1 MSDTNNA
8 LVERKPDTPLAV
20 QLKDKQQQFHA
31 ALPAHIPTERFTRV
45 VLTAIQQNPALAR
58 ADRAS
63 LWNACMRAA
72 ADGLLPDNRDG
83 ALVIYS
89 TRKGDDWIDTVQ
101 WMPMIAGLR
110 KKIRN
115 SGEIR
120 DLDVVAVHA
129 KDAFE
134 YERGDAPYI
143 KHRPYTPKPLPRF
156 EKETDEQF
164 AERWKAHADHG
175 PLVAVYSVATFKD
188 GGKSRDVM
196 TRAEVEYVRDTYSK
210 KNRKG
215 EFSPA
220 WVKSF
225 DEMAKKTVVRRH
237 AKTLPLSSD
246 LDDLI
251 RRDDALYDLSGKSD
265 RAGAVATPKDLNDR
279 LDMLAGPA
287 ETELPPHDEETGEV
301 IEGTTNEDS
310 AAADHVT
317 AETKGAEAS
326 ASSKAASAPDA
337 AKKADPKPEPKKDA
351 PKASPKATEA
361 HQQASSPAADKQT
374 PSAEDRRKALL
385 ADLVKQGDEHAA
397 NGPRDLEEWLDGLNG
412 DETALLSHA
421 QVKAWKNEAGRAGQ

>member
-1 MSDTNNA
+1 MSDSTINGETGNA
-8 LVERKPDTPLAV
+8 LVKREDKPLGI
-20 QLKDKQQQFHA
+20 QLKEKQGQFHA
-31 ALPAHIPTERFTRV
+31 ALPAHIPVERFLRV
-45 VLTAIQQNPALAR
+45 VLTAIQNNPALAR

-63 LWNACMRAA
+63 LWNAAMRAA
-72 ADGLLPDNRDG
+72 QDGLLPDGRDG

-89 TRKGDDWIDTVQ
+89 TRKGDDWIDAVQ
-101 WMPMIAGLR
+101 WMPMVGGIR

-134 YERGDAPYI
+134 YERGDNAFI
-143 KHRPYTPKPLPRF
+143 RHKPFIASDP
-156 EKETDEQF
+156 
-164 AERWKAHADHG
+164 G

-265 RAGAVATPKDLNDR
+265 RAGAVATPTDLNDR

-351 PKASPKATEA
+351 PKGSPKATEA

-374 PSAEDRRKALL
+374 PSAEDRRKVLL
-385 ADLVKQGDEHAA
+385 ADLVKQGDENAA

>member
-1 MSDTNNA
+1 MSDTNTKTTGQE
-8 LVERKPDTPLAV
+8 LVERQPDKPLPV
-20 QLKDKQQQFHA
+20 QLKDRQQQFHA
-31 ALPAHIPTERFTRV
+31 ALPAHVPVERFMRV
-45 VLTAIQQNPALAR
+45 ILTAIQQNPKLAR

-63 LWNACMRAA
+63 LWNASMRAA
-72 ADGLLPDNRDG
+72 QDGLLPDGRDG

-89 TRKGDDWIDTVQ
+89 TKQRDGTWIDMVQ
-101 WMPMIAGLR
+101 WMPMVGGIR

-134 YERGDAPYI
+134 YERGDNAFI
-143 KHRPYTPKPLPRF
+143 RHKPFTAGDP
-156 EKETDEQF
+156 
-164 AERWKAHADHG
+164 G
-175 PLVAVYSVATFKD
+175 PLIAVYSIATFKD

-196 TRAEVEYVRDTYSK
+196 TRAEVEYVRDTYAK
-210 KNRKG
+210 KNQKG
-215 EFSPA
+215 EFSAA

-225 DEMAKKTVVRRH
+225 GEMAKKTVVRRH
-237 AKTLPLSSD
+237 SKTLPLSSD

-265 RAGAVATPKDLNDR
+265 RAGTVATPKDLNDR

-287 ETELPPHDEETGEV
+287 EAELPPHDEETGEV
-301 IEGTTNEDS
+301 IEGTTNDES
-310 AAADHVT
+310 AAETTA

-337 AKKADPKPEPKKDA
+337 AKTEKKADPKLEPKKTE

-374 PSAEDRRKALL
+374 PGAEDRRKALL

-397 NGPRDLEEWLDGLNG
+397 NGPRDLEEWLDGLTG

-421 QVKAWKNEAGRAGQ
+421 QVKAWKNEAARAGQ